1 MQNTKKVVSESL
13 ILKLKGASNSVL
25 SQQTTGEHV
34 NCEHVWKTQ
43 PVPFLP
49 VGPWGES

>member
-1 MQNTKKVVSESL
+1 MQNTEKVVSESL

-25 SQQTTGEHV
+25 SEQTTG
-34 NCEHVWKTQ
+34 EHVWKTQ